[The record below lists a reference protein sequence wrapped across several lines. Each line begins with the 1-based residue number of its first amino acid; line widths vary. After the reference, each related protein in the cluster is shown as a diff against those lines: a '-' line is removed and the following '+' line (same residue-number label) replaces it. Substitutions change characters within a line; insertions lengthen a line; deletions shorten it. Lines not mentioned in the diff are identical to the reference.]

1 MNALFQCSKK
11 ASLMKQ
17 HSLYS
22 EIMTT
27 EESLLMEMTEKNM
40 SRIVTKLDYQL
51 SKDIRIGLHLID
63 DSLSNKILCS
73 VTSKKSPNVNKSCP
87 KMIPLEK

>member
-1 MNALFQCSKK
+1 
-11 ASLMKQ
+11 MKQ

-63 DSLSNKILCS
+63 DSL
-73 VTSKKSPNVNKSCP
+73 
-87 KMIPLEK
+87 